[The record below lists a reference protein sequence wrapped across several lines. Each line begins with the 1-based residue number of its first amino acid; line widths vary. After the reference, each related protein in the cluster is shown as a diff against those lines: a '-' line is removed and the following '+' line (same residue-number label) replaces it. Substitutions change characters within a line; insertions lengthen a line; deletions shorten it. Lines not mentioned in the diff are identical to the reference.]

1 MQSGVGKLSCNK
13 TALKR
18 CTRTETLRNR
28 KAPSL
33 LLLLYPRTHARTHSL
48 TRTDTIRRSH
58 VAVLLHADRAV
69 LRPPFSIARSRP
81 GLQRSLGPS
90 FGLASSNITP
100 SSPSTNLMITRY
112 RPRGRRDDMP
122 AADGSSTRGGSTS
135 VRGRVRSP
143 HISGG
148 RRWLSCRQPACL

>member
-1 MQSGVGKLSCNK
+1 MQSGVCKLSCNK

-18 CTRTETLRNR
+18 CTRNETLRNR

-33 LLLLYPRTHARTHSL
+33 LLLLYPRTHARTHAL
-48 TRTDTIRRSH
+48 TRTDTIRRLH

-112 RPRGRRDDMP
+112 RPRGGETICPPPMAVRL
-122 AADGSSTRGGSTS
+122 AADRRPSANGSAVRTSLVAGG
-135 VRGRVRSP
+135 G
-143 HISGG
+143 
-148 RRWLSCRQPACL
+148 